1 MEKNEQT
8 KETAMNEDVRPVR
21 IESDSPQRVA
31 IDLMRHISGHEG
43 TEDRGRQDRRYW
55 LGLYIQ
61 CLRATQGE
69 SLENIMKDK

>member
-1 MEKNEQT
+1 
-8 KETAMNEDVRPVR
+8 MNEEVRPVR

-31 IDLMRHISGHEG
+31 IDLMRHIAGYED
-43 TEDRGRQDRRYW
+43 TKDRGKQDKRYW

-61 CLRATQGE
+61 CLRATQGG